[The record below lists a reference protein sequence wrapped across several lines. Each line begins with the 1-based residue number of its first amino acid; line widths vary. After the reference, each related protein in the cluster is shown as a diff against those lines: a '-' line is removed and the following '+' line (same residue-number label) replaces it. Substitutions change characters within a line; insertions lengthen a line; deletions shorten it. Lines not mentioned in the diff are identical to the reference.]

1 MALQVRLQA
10 PRLRRLL
17 ALARLQQQKRC
28 CLTIICPVTC
38 AKPGHNR
45 PVLSPVFRNLSFQP
59 SQGCCFSECASPSST
74 KERVLQICKSTQAC
88 LREALPESFA
98 NKKPFFVSST
108 SLSQRT
114 PAAHSCFARI
124 LTVNRTPPRRCNYRC
139 CASRLPILQRS
150 GVCKHVI
157 AKACLREKRYT
168 SPSRTKKLF
177 IALLRESVAASA
189 RSALMMCFFAS
200 YF

>member
-1 MALQVRLQA
+1 MQIGACVGA
-10 PRLRRLL
+10 AGTL
-17 ALARLQQQKRC
+17 ASAAITPLTCTIARLQQQKRC

-114 PAAHSCFARI
+114 PAAHSCFAPPHPYCEQDTASQMQLQVLRVASSHSTKERG
-124 LTVNRTPPRRCNYRC
+124 LQTCNRKSMPPRSVTRVLHEQKGSLLHYSVNP
-139 CASRLPILQRS
+139 SQR
-150 GVCKHVI
+150 
-157 AKACLREKRYT
+157 A
-168 SPSRTKKLF
+168 P
-177 IALLRESVAASA
+177 AAHS
-189 RSALMMCFFAS
+189 
-200 YF
+200 